1 MECHEYT
8 GASDYI
14 FIPRRFVWWAF
25 SEIVDILL
33 LTGIIAQKVQAIA
46 YSKQLQIVISQVV
59 QERIYNSITAMGFSA
74 MFTFQLEL

>member
-33 LTGIIAQKVQAIA
+33 LTGFIAQKVQAIG
-46 YSKQLQIVISQVV
+46 YSEQLQIVISQVV
-59 QERIYNSITAMGFSA
+59 RDNNYFL
-74 MFTFQLEL
+74 F